1 MCNPRRIR
9 VRASR
14 QLSEAWRAEVTRTAE
29 ATGTATGEARLV
41 QPLGRSLPAPVRQR
55 LVELLRADPAWRVVG
70 DALRHDMP
78 GGFVQYRPD
87 TGEVEIVARVTS
99 EFSVEASVTRTDA
112 GEATGTGDAEF
123 EMPYYGDGYRGLTRE
138 VAEREGEQLA
148 GDAAEAQAR
157 EEAVRAAQA
166 EQAAAEQRLNEM
178 AGDIDDEA
186 RTRALAAIEDE
197 RRRRDL
203 AAADEAAL
211 LAQTYQQD
219 YLREI
224 TLPLAQAYRDILVAH
239 ATRVNAAGLTVHET
253 GDVIDIQFEQRE
265 A

>member
-14 QLSEAWRAEVTRTAE
+14 QLAEAWRAEVTRTVE

-41 QPLGRSLPAPVRQR
+41 QALGRNLPAPVRQR
-55 LVELLRADPAWRVVG
+55 LIVLLRANPAWRTVG

-78 GGFVQYRPD
+78 GGFIEYRPD
-87 TGEVEIVARVTS
+87 TGEVEIVARVTN
-99 EFSVEASVTRTDA
+99 EFTVEASATRTDA
-112 GEATGTGDAEF
+112 GEAIGTAES
-123 EMPYYGDGYRGLTRE
+123 EYEVMYYTDGYGGRTRK
-138 VAEREGEQLA
+138 VAEKEGEQLA
-148 GDAAEAQAR
+148 GEAAEAQAR

-166 EQAAAEQRLNEM
+166 EQAAAQQRLDEM
-178 AGDIDDEA
+178 SADIDEEA
-186 RTRALAAIEDE
+186 RTRALAAIEDQ

-203 AAADEAAL
+203 EMADAAAL

-219 YLREI
+219 YLREVN
-224 TLPLAQAYRDILVAH
+224 LPLAQAYRDVLVAH
-239 ATRVNAAGLTVHET
+239 AQRVGAAGLTVHED
-253 GDVIDIQFEQRE
+253 GHVIDIQFEQRE